1 MLSRTQHAANVAANQ
16 YPTDRWG
23 NRIAP
28 EPVRAKGDNGNGAVS
43 TGVRR
48 RGASVSAEVF
58 NDPVKMQAQNLRNLG
73 RYAEAEKLD
82 GQHVDLERLQ
92 RRTTSQPMKKR
103 IPAGAENSSYW
114 NR

>member
-23 NRIAP
+23 NRVAP
-28 EPVRAKGDNGNGAVS
+28 APQRVRGDMGNGSVT

-58 NDPVKMQAQNLRNLG
+58 NNPQMMQAQNLRNMG
-73 RYAEAEKLD
+73 RYAEAEKID
-82 GQHVDLERLQ
+82 GKHVDVDRL
-92 RRTTSQPMKKR
+92 RRKTTSSPMKKH

-114 NR
+114 NK